1 MLTVVFKLLD
11 ETSPEKTNDINLID
25 LNIQEIDFR
34 IENSHNI
41 CIYFQ
46 IKPKYTHDKIET
58 TKKELQF
65 LNPNGA
71 GLLDVA

>member
-1 MLTVVFKLLD
+1 MLHVIVINCLCHGHIILFPKKSKLD
-11 ETSPEKTNDINLID
+11 H
-25 LNIQEIDFR
+25 Q
-34 IENSHNI
+34 I